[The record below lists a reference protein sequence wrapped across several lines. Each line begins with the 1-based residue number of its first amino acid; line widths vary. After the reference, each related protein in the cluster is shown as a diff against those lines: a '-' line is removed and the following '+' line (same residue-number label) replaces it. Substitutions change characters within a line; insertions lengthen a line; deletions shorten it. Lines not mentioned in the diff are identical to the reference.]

1 MKINIM
7 TMQTAPN
14 FHAGQKAPSDI
25 IEILKQDYQVRTTF
39 FDEQKTKNP
48 VKKITKR
55 LKYAYEFI
63 KARLRGE
70 IVILQ
75 FPLPEVS
82 NILNKIFT
90 FNMSFLNKKKTIILI
105 HDLNGLRFQD
115 NSLYKREIA
124 RLNKVN
130 YIIVHNDIMKK
141 KLKESGVNKKM
152 YSLGIFDYL
161 CNNTSKT
168 TTKKNEDKIKI
179 VYAGNLVKEKSPFIH
194 EISKNNINYILNL
207 YGVGINKDLAPNII
221 YKGKYSAD
229 ELPSKLDG
237 DLGLIWDGKADTSD
251 ENYQMK
257 NYTKY
262 NNPHKLSCYM
272 AAGLPVIVWE
282 KSAISKF
289 VKDNNIGYTIKKIDD
304 INTLDFSDL
313 KEKAENVKKIEEKV
327 QNGEYTKSVIKKI
340 LKDMGEIK

>member
-1 MKINIM
+1 M
-7 TMQTAPN
+7 
-14 FHAGQKAPSDI
+14 
-25 IEILKQDYQVRTTF
+25 
-39 FDEQKTKNP
+39 
-48 VKKITKR
+48 
-55 LKYAYEFI
+55 
-63 KARLRGE
+63 
-70 IVILQ
+70 
-75 FPLPEVS
+75 
-82 NILNKIFT
+82 
-90 FNMSFLNKKKTIILI
+90 
-105 HDLNGLRFQD
+105 
-115 NSLYKREIA
+115 
-124 RLNKVN
+124 
-130 YIIVHNDIMKK
+130 
-141 KLKESGVNKKM
+141 
-152 YSLGIFDYL
+152 
-161 CNNTSKT
+161 
-168 TTKKNEDKIKI
+168 
-179 VYAGNLVKEKSPFIH
+179 
-194 EISKNNINYILNL
+194 NL

-221 YKGKYSAD
+221 YKGKYSAF

-282 KSAISKF
+282 KAAISKF

-304 INTLDFSDL
+304 INILDFSDL